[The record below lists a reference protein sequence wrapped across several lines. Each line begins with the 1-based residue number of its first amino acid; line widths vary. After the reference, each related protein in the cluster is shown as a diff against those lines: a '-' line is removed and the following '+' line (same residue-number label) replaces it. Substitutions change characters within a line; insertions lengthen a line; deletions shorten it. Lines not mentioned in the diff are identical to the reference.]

1 MNIIFEHKDFFVVDK
16 PSGIPV
22 HHGVKTERA
31 LTDELLQQYPEIAFV
46 GEKDRPGIVHRLDQ
60 DVSGVLLVARTKE
73 GYRFLRTLFDEHK
86 VQKEYTVLV
95 FGKVQKPEGEINFPL
110 GRSKEDWRK
119 IATKQD
125 GKVSRTLFEVLKNY
139 QQYTLLKVR
148 TITGRTHQIR
158 VHFYAYG
165 HSIVGDP
172 VYHIERYSR
181 RKDISRIFLHASKIS
196 FGEYHFEAPLPHDLQ
211 IFLNRLY

>member
-1 MNIIFEHKDFFVVDK
+1 MNILFEDKDFLVINK

-22 HHGVKTERA
+22 HHGIKTEHA
-31 LTDELLQQYPEIAFV
+31 LTDEILQKYSEIASV

-60 DVSGVLLVARTKE
+60 DVSGVMLVARTKK
-73 GYRFLRTLFDEHK
+73 GYQYLRELFDEHAI
-86 VQKEYTVLV
+86 QKEYTVLV
-95 FGKVQKPEGEINFPL
+95 YGKVQKPEGEINFPL
-110 GRSKEDWRK
+110 GRSKEDWRR

-125 GKVSRTLFEVLKNY
+125 GKVSRTLFEVLKSY
-139 QQYTLLKVR
+139 QQYTLLQVR

-172 VYHIERYSR
+172 VYHIERYR
-181 RKDISRIFLHASKIS
+181 PRKDISRIFLHASKIS
-196 FGEYHFEAPLPHDLQ
+196 FGAYRFEAPLPNDLQ
-211 IFLNRLY
+211 NFLNQLY